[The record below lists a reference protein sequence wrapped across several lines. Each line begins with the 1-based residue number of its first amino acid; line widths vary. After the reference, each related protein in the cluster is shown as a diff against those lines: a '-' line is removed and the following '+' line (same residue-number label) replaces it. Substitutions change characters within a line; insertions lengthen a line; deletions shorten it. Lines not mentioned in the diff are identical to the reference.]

1 MAGPVAHTPRSA
13 EANVQA
19 LKDYFKRL
27 YPEVA
32 TMEFTHCW
40 AGMIAAT
47 RDAQG
52 HSGAHNGTW
61 YAVGSSGLVSC
72 ADAGRRM
79 AQNILHADGAAAAAD
94 KKFPRW
100 PLRNSEHLLWRG
112 IALSGELLDLVGK
125 SRLR

>member
-1 MAGPVAHTPRSA
+1 MPRSPDG
-13 EANVQA
+13 NVRTLQS
-19 LKDYFKRL
+19 YFKRL
-27 YPEVA
+27 FPEVES
-32 TMEFTHCW
+32 MEFTHSW
-40 AGMIAAT
+40 TGMIAAT

-61 YAVGSSGLVSC
+61 YSVGASGLVSC

-79 AQNILHADGAAAAAD
+79 AQNILHADGTAAAAD
-94 KKFPRW
+94 TKFPRW

-112 IALSGELLDLVGK
+112 IALSAGLLDLVGK